1 MTDRGQ
7 STLDFLLGTVVFLVA
22 VMVVVAVVPGML
34 EPFSTGSEANPVI
47 ADRAVN
53 SLLADELS
61 DPGSPYST
69 TDAQV
74 SAVFDRSEAELSQD
88 LGVPDTASLNATI
101 TNQSGRL
108 GAVGPT
114 PPDTTSVTAAWRVV
128 TYEGA
133 PANVT
138 VKVW

>member
-34 EPFSTGSEANPVI
+34 NPFVTGSEPDPVI
-47 ADRAVN
+47 ADRAVT
-53 SLLADELS
+53 SLVTDEIAAPS
-61 DPGSPYST
+61 TPYST
-69 TDAQV
+69 TEPQV
-74 SAVFDRSEAELSQD
+74 SDVFNRTEENLSRD
-88 LGVPDTASLNATI
+88 LGLPERTTLNATI
-101 TNQSGRL
+101 TNQSGTI

-114 PPDTTSVTAAWRVV
+114 PPDERSVTAAWRYV
-128 TYEGA
+128 TYEGG